1 MVAPSGGG
9 STMPKAERIGITG
22 ARHGKPGLAMYNA
35 SHQLQAA
42 ALPPELAG

>member
-1 MVAPSGGG
+1 
-9 STMPKAERIGITG
+9 MPIAERIGVIGLTG